1 MRVESLDNV
10 GRGLDPSL
18 LFYDY
23 RNTQNSPPRRGGAR
37 PARDRMVYNENKGLG
52 CRGGIYAARC
62 SRPGKSI

>member
-37 PARDRMVYNENKGLG
+37 PARDFAVITILRVLR
-52 CRGGIYAARC
+52 RGGIYAARC